1 MIKGLMGI
9 SGITI
14 AGGNT
19 AVPYIPQIS
28 ENPIQGM
35 IRIWGSDMQVFTGS
49 GWQTLSTSYAT
60 ASLDQDILDILA
72 WARKER
78 DKQLEYDRMAKD
90 HPAVKIAYDN
100 FQKSRQQLEVTVK
113 LSQDTTE
120 QIQWHPV

>member
-1 MIKGLMGI
+1 MGI

>member
-1 MIKGLMGI
+1 MGI
-9 SGITI
+9 SGITV

-19 AVPYIPQIS
+19 SVPYIPQNT

-72 WARKER
+72 WARKAMEE
-78 DKQLEYDRMAKD
+78 DKELSKLSEEN
-90 HPAVKIAYDN
+90 PAVKIALDN
-100 FQKSRQQLEVTVK
+100 MRRAQEQLKTTII
-113 LSQDTTE
+113 LSKDE
-120 QIQWHPV
+120 